1 MQRWSIFRRWIPCP
15 FKINQINV
23 YNKRL
28 EPELTATTTFT
39 KVVGFY
45 RPELQRRWGRSI
57 WRKKIISHHHDLKL
71 RPWEGD
77 RQTRARPWRRIS
89 ATTLAKGTLEP
100 DLEFEHKSHV
110 RASVSFYCIFWR
122 RQRRCILSPSTFVG
136 GVENNGSLRRR
147 GENFADLWSSDD
159 RAPYTNQTWGEAN
172 EKEKIHFFVS
182 KNENPKS
189 TLENPKMG
197 GKAYWKKLPLGTSW
211 FLRFSINCASHL
223 SILVQERSWSKTQDH
238 CPYTQGNGMET
249 YIGKIERAGKRH
261 GMQWSGVRIHARSN
275 STQGMSM
282 LEASNCKISFS
293 KFNTGNMST

>member
-1 MQRWSIFRRWIPCP
+1 VH
-15 FKINQINV
+15 N
-23 YNKRL
+23 
-28 EPELTATTTFT
+28 A
-39 KVVGFY
+39 
-45 RPELQRRWGRSI
+45 
-57 WRKKIISHHHDLKL
+57 
-71 RPWEGD
+71 
-77 RQTRARPWRRIS
+77 
-89 ATTLAKGTLEP
+89 
-100 DLEFEHKSHV
+100 
-110 RASVSFYCIFWR
+110 
-122 RQRRCILSPSTFVG
+122 LSPSTFVG

-197 GKAYWKKLPLGTSW
+197 GKACWKKLPLGTSW

-293 KFNTGNMST
+293 KFNTGNMSTSIRAMPACITKLGELGRSDACVVYRVRHGLAAFVHRLAPH